1 LRVSINESIP
11 KSIRY
16 TNIGYS
22 GSAFGQAFDNCV
34 SIQPEVAG
42 ANWVIERMPSKRV
55 MTIMAGLPDGTYFM
69 GGGAEAGVAGFGLA
83 NTPNLGAL
91 LYDPSQPLN
100 QRFSILGTTIVARLY
115 HSEAILLHVSALVT
129 CAAVYI

>member
-1 LRVSINESIP
+1 
-11 KSIRY
+11 
-16 TNIGYS
+16 
-22 GSAFGQAFDNCV
+22 
-34 SIQPEVAG
+34 
-42 ANWVIERMPSKRV
+42 
-55 MTIMAGLPDGTYFM
+55 MAGLPDGTYFM

-115 HSEAILLHVSALVT
+115 HSEAILLHVSAIVMY
-129 CAAVYI
+129 AAVYI